1 MEDGRNGPRFFASLR
16 MTLVKMEVLAQH
28 KICETC
34 GSSVE
39 LEMPSGFCPACLLT
53 TALERSQKLAAGSCI
68 EHYELLNEIARG
80 GMGIVYRAR
89 QVAPSRV
96 VALKMIL
103 PTHLSSLGAV
113 QRFRAEA
120 ETAASLEHENILPIY
135 AVGQQGGAPFFSMKF
150 ADGGTLSARID
161 NYRDK
166 PREAAALVAKLARAV
181 AFAHEHGILHRD
193 LKPGNVLFDSA
204 GKAYVS
210 DFGLAKWLQRE
221 CDLTQT
227 LAILGTPYY
236 MAPEQATDS
245 RGVTAAADVY
255 SLGAIL
261 YHLLAGRPPIWGET
275 PMEVLHRAATEKPK
289 SPRLTNSRVSRDLET
304 ICLKCLEKEPG
315 ARYVSAAALADDLE
329 RFCAGHTIQAR
340 PVGPVNRAWR
350 WSRRNPVPASLTA
363 TTVVLLI
370 VIAALMPLRRETME
384 HVPAAKAVAVLPF
397 QNFSDDKENASIAEG
412 IQDEILADLT
422 KVADLKVIG
431 RRSAEQ
437 FRGTKQSMREI
448 GRALGVGHVLEGTVR
463 KAGGR
468 IHVATQLVDTRND
481 TQTWAET
488 YDRDVADLFVIQ
500 KDISQEVVS
509 RLKAVLSPEEKAA
522 IEEKP
527 TDDKEAYELYLQA
540 RALVYGFW
548 GTAKA
553 QKEDGEKA
561 ITLLE
566 SAIARDP
573 KFSLAYCV
581 LADAHLDF
589 LDLDPR
595 DKARSEKAKQAI
607 DAALRISPNSAEAH
621 LRKARYLFVA
631 ADDVNAAEK
640 ELTIAAAGLPG
651 RVDVYSMHAA
661 IEARNARWT
670 EALRDAVKAAEL
682 DPRDPEAAL
691 GLAGLYVLLRR
702 YNDAQRLIDHMI
714 AAAPEKATGPFWR
727 WKCSI
732 ALAKGDAKSALAALE
747 SSPYR
752 NAGLYIL
759 NHARAYVLV
768 LQRDYTRAEQ
778 LLQSIDVTAKPG
790 NAVVDDGDELYRR
803 GLNFE
808 RLGRIVWFRR
818 DKEKARGYFEA
829 ARQSFEQWLA
839 NKPPNEPWSPRKSLA
854 LAYIAEI
861 DAALGRTE
869 DAIREGRSA
878 VEYCQAQARRNPL
891 APIADIQALLAIV
904 YMWSGERDAALQQ
917 LAAVAKLQAM
927 QIVQLP
933 AAVGLSAGE
942 LKLNPIWDE
951 LRDDPR
957 FDKIVEE
964 AKQPVALK

>member
-1 MEDGRNGPRFFASLR
+1 
-16 MTLVKMEVLAQH
+16 MTLVKMELLAQH
-28 KICETC
+28 KFCETC

-39 LEMPSGFCPACLLT
+39 LDMPSGFCPACLLT
-53 TALERSQKLAAGSCI
+53 TALERSQTLAAGSCI
-68 EHYELLNEIARG
+68 EDYELLSEIARG

-89 QVAPSRV
+89 QRAPSRV

-135 AVGQQGGAPFFSMKF
+135 AVSQQGGAPFFSMKF

-289 SPRLTNSRVSRDLET
+289 SPRLTNPRVSRDLET
-304 ICLKCLEKEPG
+304 ICLKCLEKEPA

-329 RFCAGHTIQAR
+329 RFCSGHTIQAR
-340 PVGPVNRAWR
+340 PVGLVNRAWR
-350 WSRRNPVPASLTA
+350 WARRNPVPAGLTA
-363 TTVVLLI
+363 TTLLLLV
-370 VIAALMPLRRETME
+370 VIAALVPLRRETME
-384 HVPAAKAVAVLPF
+384 PVPPEKAVAVLPF
-397 QNFSDDKENASIAEG
+397 QSFGDDKEHAYVAEG

-437 FRGTKQSMREI
+437 FRGTTQSMREI

-468 IHVATQLVDTRND
+468 IHVTAQLVDTRND

-488 YDRDVADLFVIQ
+488 YDHDVADLFIIQ

-509 RLKAVLSPEEKAA
+509 RLKAALSPEEKAA

-527 TDDKEAYELYLQA
+527 TDDKEAYNLYLRA
-540 RALVYGFW
+540 RALVYDW
-548 GTAKA
+548 GTARAGAEKDA
-553 QKEDGEKA
+553 KA

-573 KFSLAYCV
+573 NFTLAYCV
-581 LADAHLDF
+581 LADAHLDLF
-589 LDLDPR
+589 VDRP
-595 DKARSEKAKQAI
+595 DKARLEKAKQAI
-607 DAALRISPNSAEAH
+607 DAALRISPKSAEAH
-621 LRKARYLFVA
+621 LRSARYFFLT
-631 ADDVNAAEK
+631 DDFDAAEK
-640 ELTIAAAGLPG
+640 ELAIAAAGLPG
-651 RVDVYSMHAA
+651 RVDVYSLRAA

-691 GLAGLYVLLRR
+691 GLAELNIRFRR
-702 YNDAQRLIDHMI
+702 YNEAQRLIDHMI
-714 AAAPEKATGPFWR
+714 AVAPEKATGPFWR
-727 WKCSI
+727 WKCDI
-732 ALAKGDAKSALAALE
+732 TLANGDAKAALAALE

-752 NAGLYIL
+752 NAGLYNL

-803 GLNFE
+803 GLSSE
-808 RLGRIVWFRR
+808 RLGRIARFRG

-839 NKPPNEPWSPRKSLA
+839 NKPPNEPWLPRKSLA

-861 DAALGRTE
+861 DAALGRKE
-869 DAIREGRSA
+869 DAIREARSA
-878 VEYCQAQARRNPL
+878 VEYCQAQHNPL
-891 APIADIQALLAIV
+891 APVADIQALAVIA

-917 LAAVAKLQAM
+917 LAEVAKLPAM
-927 QIVQLP
+927 QIVQFP

-957 FDKIVEE
+957 FDKIIAE
-964 AKQPVALK
+964 AAKPIKVD